1 MKLLFFSMVLL
12 FLTLFWGLFDS
23 RVESFDT
30 VVSKLEKNAGFFSM
44 LFFLLNHY
52 IYCKKTQTNFIVD
65 TSKWLFTYKLGWIDY
80 FEDIDLHYNDGKEIH
95 SVGHNSILE
104 EYPILEYKNYIHDIY
119 KYNEKTKNAI
129 DSIKYKLNLS
139 EKNYDSIFIRR
150 GDKLGEESIL
160 ITEEKYVDLLLK
172 HNPSCKYIF
181 LQTDDY
187 TCYLN
192 VKKYIKSKQL
202 DIRVETL
209 CDKDS
214 VGVIV
219 HNRQRDILNNASVH
233 NEHNKEYLT
242 KIKDKLNTTKAVE
255 DMSPDEK
262 YKHVMDMIIGIDILI
277 HSNICITDY
286 QSNVARFIK
295 LKHSTPEKV
304 YDVNSPDKDIDY
316 TKIVCPAYS
325 F

>member
-1 MKLLFFSMVLL
+1 MKVLFLSILLLFITIIV
-12 FLTLFWGLFDS
+12 GLVTSF
-23 RVESFDT
+23 VEPFDT
-30 VVSKLEKNAGFFSM
+30 VVSKLENDAGFFSM

-52 IYCKKTQTNFIVD
+52 IYCKKTHTSLKVD
-65 TSKWLFTYKLGWIDY
+65 TSNWLFTYKLGWNDY
-80 FEDIDLHYNDGKEIH
+80 FEDIDLSYNEGNEIH
-95 SVGHNSILE
+95 YVGHKSIIE
-104 EYPILEYKNYIHDIY
+104 EYPILEYKNYIHDFY
-119 KYNEKTKNAI
+119 KYNQKTKNAI
-129 DSIKYKLNLS
+129 DSIKSNLNLFN
-139 EKNYDSIFIRR
+139 NYDSIFIRR
-150 GDKLGEESIL
+150 GDKLGEESVL
-160 ITEEKYVDLLLK
+160 ITEEKYVDLLLH
-172 HNPSCKYIF
+172 HNPFCSYIF

-187 TCYLN
+187 NCYLN
-192 VKKYIKSKQL
+192 IKKYVETKQL

-219 HNRQRDILNNASVH
+219 HNRQREILNNASVH
-233 NEHNKEYLT
+233 NEHNKDYLT
-242 KIKDKLNTTKAVE
+242 SIKDKLNTTKAVE

-295 LKHSTPEKV
+295 LKHVSPEKV

-316 TKIVCPAYS
+316 TKNICPAFS